1 MSRLR
6 AHSSWLFFVILW
18 LFVGCQPATVPIVPT
33 FVPVAAVA
41 ATDEPTELASSP
53 TATAVPPTPLPPTY
67 TPQSTSQPTHT
78 PTNQPTA
85 PLPPTYTPQPTTT
98 PLPTIRAFAAL
109 VTTPE
114 STAVPGPMPPFPKSS
129 AITNIVLAG
138 NDTPGLYGGRTDSLI
153 VVSLNR
159 DTKTATMLSL
169 PRDLYVAVPGWR
181 MTKINLALPH
191 GNAPNVDYPG
201 AGGGL
206 IKDTIEY
213 NLGIPV
219 DYYVRI
225 GFDGFK
231 EVIDALGGV
240 EMVVNCPLTDWRL
253 IEPGLDQTVEENWA
267 MFTLEPGV
275 VQMDGDLALWYARS
289 RRSSSD
295 FARGRRQQQVLRAI
309 LNRGL
314 ERNTITQLPELW
326 QIYRGMVE
334 TDLTLPLM
342 LELATLAPA
351 VRENGIQ
358 HLAIAGDAVRSWR
371 EPETGWSMQLL
382 QEETAVPILRRVMQP
397 PELNRATRPPIVVEV
412 VTADPILYRQMAD
425 NLAWAGFVPR
435 YAAPTEDTPART
447 TIEYYGPNFKG
458 SYDWLLAPLF
468 HRQPEQIILLPDSES
483 LVNYRVTLGWDANPC
498 LIANR

>member
-1 MSRLR
+1 MSHLR
-6 AHSSWLFFVILW
+6 VHSSWLLIVLW
-18 LFVGCQPATVPIVPT
+18 LLVGCQPAAVPPMPT
-33 FVPVAAVA
+33 LAPVAIVEVIAPVELPGAVEMEA
-41 ATDEPTELASSP
+41 
-53 TATAVPPTPLPPTY
+53 AVPPTT
-67 TPQSTSQPTHT
+67 
-78 PTNQPTA
+78 
-85 PLPPTYTPQPTTT
+85 LPPTYTPQPTNEPTNTPTSQPTPTLPPTYTPQPTVT
-98 PLPTIRAFAAL
+98 PLPTIRAFATL

-114 STAVPGPMPPFPKSS
+114 STAVPGPMPPFAKGP
-129 AITNIVLAG
+129 AITNIILAG

-153 VVSLNR
+153 LVSLNR
-159 DTKTATMLSL
+159 ETKTATMLSL
-169 PRDLYVAVPGWR
+169 PRDLFVAVPGWR

-201 AGGGL
+201 GGGGL

-240 EMVVNCPLTDWRL
+240 EMVVNCSLTDWRL
-253 IEPGLDQTVEENWA
+253 IEPDMDQTVEENWA
-267 MFTLEPGV
+267 MFTLEPGI

-309 LNRGL
+309 FNRGL
-314 ERNTITQLPELW
+314 ERNAIAQLPELW

-342 LELATLAPA
+342 LELAALAPA

-382 QEETAVPILRRVMQP
+382 QVETAVPILNRVMQP

-412 VTADPILYRQMAD
+412 VTADPILYRQMAE

-435 YAAPTEDTPART
+435 HATPADGTPDRT
-447 TIEYYGPNFKG
+447 YIEYFGPNFKG

-468 HRQPEQIILLPDSES
+468 QRQPEQIILLPDSES

-498 LIANR
+498 LMVNR